1 MVNGLQGWY
10 VVGVRHRL
18 GSQDSGCSR
27 VAGGDGAASPC
38 TGAAL
43 GAVPVLHR
51 ALPRWVCSLAGFRG
65 IYSESSPISW
75 LIGQNP
81 EEQVILSS
89 LLLS

>member
-1 MVNGLQGWY
+1 M
-10 VVGVRHRL
+10 VGVRHRL

-27 VAGGDGAASPC
+27 VAGGDGAASGDGVASPC

-65 IYSESSPISW
+65 IYSESSPVSW